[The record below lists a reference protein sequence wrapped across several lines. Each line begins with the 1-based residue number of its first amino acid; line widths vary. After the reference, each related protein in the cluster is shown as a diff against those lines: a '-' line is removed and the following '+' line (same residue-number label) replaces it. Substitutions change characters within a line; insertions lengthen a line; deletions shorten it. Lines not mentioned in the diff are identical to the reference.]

1 MSLLRKFR
9 PRRQSR
15 SASPHRSEAAPAK
28 APDSPQ
34 ASILILHAT
43 AGAGHTRAAQAIAA
57 ALKLSGRSC
66 RVVDI
71 LDCTTALF
79 RRLYVKSYIDLV
91 QKAPELWGYLY
102 EKSDRVAAPDSRRAR
117 TLLAFDKINSRAFKT
132 VLEETKP
139 EVIVCTH
146 FLPLE
151 LLSDLKRR
159 GKLDVP
165 VHAVITD
172 VSPHAL
178 WVHPHIDRYHVAT
191 PSAAREL
198 FRKGFPAER
207 ISVTG
212 IPVDPIFSQRTPAPQ
227 ARAQL
232 GLPEKPTV
240 LLLSGGFGIGP
251 VTEMIAS
258 FANTPRDLSLVVV
271 AGKNAALEKECRALA
286 AKLSIPV
293 RVHGFVTN
301 MHELMDA
308 ADLIVTKPGGLTTNE
323 ILAKGKPMALVSP
336 IPGQEQR
343 NCEYLLEQGA
353 AVRLYDVGDAAYAL
367 EALLS
372 DSARMKHM
380 SAAARAIA
388 RPDAAKD
395 IAAAVLA
402 ELSRH

>member
-1 MSLLRKFR
+1 MSVLRKIR
-9 PRRQSR
+9 LRRHRDS
-15 SASPHRSEAAPAK
+15 SPTLAADATSAK
-28 APDSPQ
+28 APAGSE

-57 ALKLSGRSC
+57 ALKPSGRSY

-71 LDCTTALF
+71 LECTTALF

-102 EKSDRVAAPDSRRAR
+102 DKSDVVAHPDSRRAR
-117 TLLAFDKINSRAFKT
+117 TLLAFDKVNSRAFKT

-139 EVIVCTH
+139 EVVVCTH

-159 GKLDVP
+159 GKLTVP

-178 WVHPHIDRYHVAT
+178 WVYPHIDRYHVAT

-212 IPVDPIFSQRTPAPQ
+212 IPVDPIFSHRTPPPQ

-240 LLLSGGFGIGP
+240 LLLSGGFGVGP

-258 FANTPRDLSLVVV
+258 FAGAQRDLSLVVV
-271 AGKNAALEKECRALA
+271 AGKNAALEKECHALA
-286 AKLSIPV
+286 AKLPLPV
-293 RVHGFVTN
+293 KVHGFVTN

-353 AVRLYDVGDAAYAL
+353 AVRLYDVGDAANAL
-367 EALLS
+367 ETLLS
-372 DSARMKHM
+372 DSARMKRM
-380 SAAARAIA
+380 SSAARTIA
-388 RPDAAKD
+388 RPNAAND

-402 ELSRH
+402 EIGSR